1 MSELIKGAHS
11 YVVDP
16 CHILWYDSMKSDGSP
31 PVIRIGKYCSIARNC
46 TFVMSQHTLDT
57 VSTTAALLGGA
68 SSMWPHGRGNP
79 TSFCRGDIVIGN
91 DVWVGANVTV
101 MDGVTIGDGAVVA
114 AGAVVVRDVPP
125 YAIVGGNPA
134 RVIRYRLA
142 EEDIRALLEVRWWD
156 MSENVLQKLD
166 VHTTDVK
173 GFVNKIAD
181 TKSHN
186 GHR

>member
-57 VSTTAALLGGA
+57 VSTTAALVSQGGKA
-68 SSMWPHGRGNP
+68 SGWPHGRGNP

-125 YAIVGGNPA
+125 YAIAGGNPA
-134 RVIRYRLA
+134 RVIRYRFT

-156 MSENVLQKLD
+156 LPEDVLRELD

-173 GFVNKIAD
+173 GFVSRAVTIKNAE
-181 TKSHN
+181 
-186 GHR
+186 